1 MISEG
6 YSFIF
11 WLIIIFILFEALLD
25 FILDRRNSQSWL
37 LPIPEILKDVYNQEQ
52 YTKAQKYRAESERLA
67 AISSLFGI
75 ILILGFLIF
84 KGFAFVY
91 LWIGTFTNYE
101 LLHILIF
108 FGFFMIVSDIISLP
122 FSLYSIFVIEEKYG
136 FNKMTLKTFVLDK
149 LKGYLLGI
157 IIGGVLLSVFVWF
170 YQNAGQLFW
179 MYAWI
184 LFTVFSVFMAMFY
197 TSWIVPVF
205 NQLKPLE
212 EGNLRTKIEEFVAK
226 VQFPLTNIFVIDGSK
241 RSSKANAYFSGLGSK
256 KTIVLYDTLIAEHTE
271 EELVAILAHEVGHYK
286 LKHIQKSL
294 VIGILQM
301 GIVLFILSWA
311 VSFPQL
317 TSALGLETNKPVFA
331 LGLIAFSMLYAP
343 ISTLTGLLMNIYSRK
358 NEFEAD
364 NYAKEN
370 TGSGVFLISALKKL
384 SSNNLSNLNPDKWY
398 VFFNYSHPP
407 LRHRIEKLL

>member
-1 MISEG
+1 
-6 YSFIF
+6 
-11 WLIIIFILFEALLD
+11 
-25 FILDRRNSQSWL
+25 
-37 LPIPEILKDVYNQEQ
+37 
-52 YTKAQKYRAESERLA
+52 
-67 AISSLFGI
+67 
-75 ILILGFLIF
+75 
-84 KGFAFVY
+84 
-91 LWIGTFTNYE
+91 
-101 LLHILIF
+101 
-108 FGFFMIVSDIISLP
+108 
-122 FSLYSIFVIEEKYG
+122 
-136 FNKMTLKTFVLDK
+136 
-149 LKGYLLGI
+149 
-157 IIGGVLLSVFVWF
+157 
-170 YQNAGQLFW
+170 
-179 MYAWI
+179 
-184 LFTVFSVFMAMFY
+184 
-197 TSWIVPVF
+197 
-205 NQLKPLE
+205 
-212 EGNLRTKIEEFVAK
+212 
-226 VQFPLTNIFVIDGSK
+226 
-241 RSSKANAYFSGLGSK
+241 
-256 KTIVLYDTLIAEHTE
+256 LYDTLIAEHTE

>member
-11 WLIIIFILFEALLD
+11 WLIIIFILFEALLN

-52 YTKAQKYRAESERLA
+52 YTKAQKYHAESERLA

-91 LWIGTFTNYE
+91 LWIGTFTNSE
-101 LLHILIF
+101 LLQILLF

>member
-11 WLIIIFILFEALLD
+11 WLIIIFILFEALLN

-52 YTKAQKYRAESERLA
+52 YTKAQKYHAESERLA

-75 ILILGFLIF
+75 ILTLGFLIF

-91 LWIGTFTNYE
+91 LWIGTLVDSE
-101 LLHILIF
+101 LLQILLF

-122 FSLYSIFVIEEKYG
+122 FSLYSTFVIEEKYG
-136 FNKMTLKTFVLDK
+136 FNKMSLKTFILDK
-149 LKGYLLGI
+149 IKGYALGI
-157 IIGGVLLSVFVWF
+157 LIGGLLLSAFVWF
-170 YQNAGQLFW
+170 YQNTGQLFW
-179 MYAWI
+179 IYAWI

-197 TSWIVPVF
+197 TSWIVPIF
-205 NQLKPLE
+205 NQLRPLE
-212 EGNLRTKIEEFVAK
+212 EGNLRTKIEEFAAK

-241 RSSKANAYFSGLGSK
+241 RSTKANAYFSGLGSK
-256 KTIVLYDTLIAEHTE
+256 KTIVLYDTLIAEHSE
-271 EELVAILAHEVGHYK
+271 DELVAILAHEVGHYK

-294 VIGILQM
+294 AIGILQM
-301 GIVLFILSWA
+301 GIVLFVLSWA

-317 TSALGLETNKPVFA
+317 TSALGLESNKPVFA

-407 LRHRIEKLL
+407 LKNRIEKLL

>member
-11 WLIIIFILFEALLD
+11 WLIIIFILFEALLN

-52 YTKAQKYRAESERLA
+52 YTKAQKYHAESERLA